1 MLHQVM
7 VSTPNNS
14 GIAARSP
21 LCGQFGM
28 NYNPDKFAARTV
40 PEGAAKKFKGA
51 MDMWLQKVCVPA
63 VHGGP

>member
-1 MLHQVM
+1 
-7 VSTPNNS
+7 
-14 GIAARSP
+14 
-21 LCGQFGM
+21 M